1 MIFFRILCLKQTL
14 VTIKFSTYGITLP
27 LKEFQVL
34 EHFVSKFMDFVFL
47 NYGFSTRNRRLS
59 DYMTTLRGPL

>member
-27 LKEFQVL
+27 FKEFQVL

-47 NYGFSTRNRRLS
+47 NYGFSTRNR
-59 DYMTTLRGPL
+59 